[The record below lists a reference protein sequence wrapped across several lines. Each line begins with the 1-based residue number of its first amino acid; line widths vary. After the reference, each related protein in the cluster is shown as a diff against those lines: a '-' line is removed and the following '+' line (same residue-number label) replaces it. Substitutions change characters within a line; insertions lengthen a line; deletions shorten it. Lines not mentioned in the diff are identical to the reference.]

1 MFKVGE
7 ALVGDE
13 PNIAHID
20 LVIGEKDGPAGQSF
34 LEGLTQL
41 SQGHTPLLSVIRPNL
56 PTKPSTLLV
65 PKVSVQDMEDANKIF
80 GPAQEAV
87 SRAVAD
93 SVEEGIIPKDKA
105 EELVLIVSVFVHPEA
120 DDYQKIS
127 RFNYGATRLAIKR
140 AMEGFPDVNTV
151 LEEKDKAG
159 HPIMG
164 TRTTKL
170 RNPPYLQIA
179 LDKPSLE
186 QHLRVIESMP
196 ESDHLLIEAGTP
208 LIKKYGVDVIEK
220 LREKKEDAFIIA
232 DLKTLDTGHLEARMA
247 SDSGADGVVVSG
259 QANVS
264 TIEKA
269 IREADKCGIYCIL
282 DTLNLEDPVGLL
294 EELDVKPHV
303 VELHRGIDMEYAGG
317 EHSAWGDIPKIK
329 EMTKENLVA
338 VAGGITKDTVGEA
351 IEAGA
356 NVLVVGRAI
365 ANAKDPEAKTRD
377 FLDAIEESWNRVM
390 EEKFGDIEQFRWRTD
405 F

>member
-13 PNIAHID
+13 PNLAHVD
-20 LVIGEKDGPAGQSF
+20 LVIGEKDGPAGKSF
-34 LEGLTQL
+34 LEGMTQL
-41 SQGHTPLLSVIRPNL
+41 SEGHTPLLSVIRPNL
-56 PTKPSTLLV
+56 PTKPPTLLV
-65 PKVSVQDMEDANKIF
+65 PKVSIQDMEDANKIF

-93 SVEEGIIPKDKA
+93 SVEDGTIPKDKTD
-105 EELVLIVSVFVHPEA
+105 ELVLIVSVFIHPDA

-127 RFNYGATRLAIKR
+127 RFNYGATKLAIER
-140 AMEGFPDVNTV
+140 AMEGFPDMDTV

-186 QHLRVIESMP
+186 QQLRVVEEMP
-196 ESDHLLIEAGTP
+196 ESDHLVIEAGTP
-208 LIKKYGVDVIEK
+208 LVKKYGIGVVEE
-220 LREKKEDAFIIA
+220 LREKNEDAFIIA

-269 IREADKCGIYCIL
+269 IKEADKCGIYCII
-282 DTLNLEDPVGLL
+282 DTLNLENPVELL
-294 EELDVKPHV
+294 EKLDVKPHI
-303 VELHRGIDMEYAGG
+303 VELHRGIDMEYAGE

-329 EMTKENLVA
+329 EMTKEKLVS
-338 VAGGITKDTVGEA
+338 VAGGITRDTIDEA

-377 FLDAIEESWNRVM
+377 FLEAMEESWNRVM